1 MTDSNLTARIGSG
14 YYQQIGEGKQVGN
27 DKIWTIK
34 INNDASITDT
44 NHRGKYALIKHSG
57 GDTYI
62 TYGTKDEITGAI
74 NNSTQ
79 PQQLKTRYFDANNPS
94 STKVDN
100 GGGEKLAPTEDNVNK
115 AWTFANSSDATVKQT
130 WDYYAS
136 QINTDAGSSGNPLT
150 NEQDP
155 PTIDVANSTKGDQVP
170 LDGEITAKIS
180 DASNLADIDQTTLNN
195 FVKLYDSNDAVVP
208 GTPTYDK
215 AQKKI
220 VFKPSNPLTAG
231 EAYKLKI
238 DDNIVKDEHDNKL
251 TGAPDITFTA
261 KAASPTNEQDPPTID
276 VANSTKGDQVPL
288 DGEITAKISDA
299 SNLADI
305 DQTTLNNFVKLYD
318 SNDAVVPGTPTYDKA
333 QKKIVFKPSNPL
345 TAGEAYK
352 LKIDDNIVKDEHDNK
367 LTGAPD
373 ITFTAKAAG
382 GGADTTA
389 PVLQNFDPNATP
401 PQKTFDPANLFFQFD
416 DQIKEAGLIIK
427 DNTGTDITSQ
437 FTITVEGNKVKVAG
451 PFKDNEKYKFTFG
464 SGLTNVDGKSSTAG
478 IIRTLTSQIP
488 EEDLST
494 P

>member
-79 PQQLKTRYFDANNPS
+79 PQQLKTRYFDADNPS

-100 GGGEKLAPTEDNVNK
+100 GGGEKLAPTEDNVDK
-115 AWTFANSSDATVKQT
+115 AWAFANSSDATVKQT

-136 QINTDAGSSGNPLT
+136 QINTDAGSGNP
-150 NEQDP
+150 P
-155 PTIDVANSTKGDQVP
+155 PAGTKPEVKNAN
-170 LDGEITAKIS
+170 LGEIDTDDANAK
-180 DASNLADIDQTTLNN
+180 ASIEFKNKIQLVDPNAKLKVKVNGTDKEINAADVSVNGKNLEIKASALKTLGLNPGANNSIEIKAGQIADENDKASIEFKNKIQLVDPNAKLKVKVNGTDKEINAADVSVNGKNLEIKASALKTLGLNPGANN
-195 FVKLYDSNDAVVP
+195 SIEIKAGQIADENDKNVTNDAATVTIKP
-208 GTPTYDK
+208 K
-215 AQKKI
+215 A
-220 VFKPSNPLTAG
+220 S
-231 EAYKLKI
+231 
-238 DDNIVKDEHDNKL
+238 
-251 TGAPDITFTA
+251 
-261 KAASPTNEQDPPTID
+261 
-276 VANSTKGDQVPL
+276 
-288 DGEITAKISDA
+288 
-299 SNLADI
+299 
-305 DQTTLNNFVKLYD
+305 
-318 SNDAVVPGTPTYDKA
+318 
-333 QKKIVFKPSNPL
+333 
-345 TAGEAYK
+345 
-352 LKIDDNIVKDEHDNK
+352 
-367 LTGAPD
+367 
-373 ITFTAKAAG
+373 G

-427 DNTGTDITSQ
+427 DNTGTDVTSQ
-437 FTITVEGNKVKVAG
+437 FTITIEGNKVKVAG
-451 PFKDNEKYKFTFG
+451 PFKDNHKYKFTFG
-464 SGLTNVDGKSSTAG
+464 SGLTNVDDKSSTAG

-488 EEDLST
+488 EEDLS
-494 P
+494 